1 LKEEWCIPP
10 EASGEFVWRMEDVL
24 EVYKR
29 PYNPQRPVVALD
41 EKPVQLLSDVRQPIP
56 CEAGHPT
63 RQDNEYKREGTA
75 NIFCAV
81 EPLGNWRHLQLTQR
95 RTKLDFAAFVK
106 DLVDGRFK
114 DAEKVVLVMDN
125 LNTHSP
131 ASLYDAFTPE
141 EARRITEKLE
151 IHHTPKHGSWLNVAE
166 IELSV
171 VGRRLRDR
179 VSGAEELA
187 QHLAVIEHERNDACK
202 GVDWQFNIGQARIKL
217 KRLYPSFEMR

>member
-1 LKEEWCIPP
+1 
-10 EASGEFVWRMEDVL
+10 MEDVL

-29 PYNPQRPVVALD
+29 PYDSQRPVVALD
-41 EKPVQLLSDVRQPIP
+41 EKPVQLLGHTREPIP
-56 CEAGHPT
+56 CEPGHAAK
-63 RQDNEYKREGTA
+63 QDHEYKRNGTA

-81 EPLGNWRHLQLTQR
+81 EPLGNWRCLQVTQR

-106 DLVDGRFK
+106 ELVDVRYK
-114 DAEKVVLVMDN
+114 DAIKVVLVMDN

-131 ASLYDAFTPE
+131 ASLYDAFSPE

-179 VSGAEELA
+179 LDNPEELGT
-187 QHLAVIEHERNDACK
+187 QLAAIEDDRNDAGK
-202 GVDWQFNIGQARIKL
+202 GVDWQFTTDKARIKL
-217 KRLYPSFEMR
+217 KRLYPSFEVR

>member
-1 LKEEWCIPP
+1 
-10 EASGEFVWRMEDVL
+10 MEDVL

-29 PYNPQRPVVALD
+29 PHDPLRPVVALD
-41 EKPVQLLSDVRQPIP
+41 EKPVQILSDTRQPIP
-56 CEAGHPT
+56 CEPGSPAK
-63 RQDNEYKREGTA
+63 QDHEYKRNGTA

-81 EPLGNWRHLQLTQR
+81 EPLGNFRRLELTQR

-106 DLVDGRFK
+106 DLVDTRYK
-114 DAEKVVLVMDN
+114 DAQKIVLVMDN

-131 ASLYDAFTPE
+131 ASFYDAFAPE
-141 EARRITEKLE
+141 EARRLTEKLE

-171 VGRRLRDR
+171 VGRRLYERCNSQED
-179 VSGAEELA
+179 LA
-187 QHLAVIEHERNDACK
+187 RQLAAIEHDRNQAAK
-202 GVDWQFNIGQARIKL
+202 GVDWHFNIDNARVKL